1 MTDRYEVIGVEASP
15 YSVKVRA
22 VMRYR
27 RLAHTW
33 LCRMPQFHPP
43 VADVKPLLMPI
54 VRFPDGGRQ
63 VDSTPIVLALEERH
77 PSERSVLPDDPV
89 LAFYA
94 RLIED
99 MADEWLTK
107 CLFHYRFSF
116 AEDAAFAALWVMDD
130 TWPDIDAAELRD
142 KAESFLARQTARM
155 ALVGVT
161 PENAPAIERSLERAL
176 AALEPFVALDRF
188 LFGSRPSL
196 ADFGL
201 AAQLRTLCT
210 DPTPAAL
217 IRRTAPRVEHW
228 VRRMDDLSGVD
239 GAWQSDAETNA
250 AVAALLT
257 LAGDTYLP
265 FLQANARAREK
276 GAEGFSVALA
286 DGTYSQAPFAYQVRC
301 FNTLRAAFAELTSV
315 ERARAEPILGSTGCL
330 EFLV

>member
-1 MTDRYEVIGVEASP
+1 MSDSYEVIGVEASP

-22 VMRYR
+22 VLRYR

-33 LCRMPQFHPP
+33 LCRMPQFFAP
-43 VADVKPLLMPI
+43 VADVRPLLMPV
-54 VRFPDGGRQ
+54 VRFPGGERR
-63 VDSTPIVLALEERH
+63 VDSTPIILALEERH
-77 PSERSVLPDDPV
+77 PGARSVLPDDPV

-107 CLFHYRFSF
+107 SLFHYRFSF
-116 AEDAAFAALWVMDD
+116 AADAEFAAHWVMDD
-130 TWPDIDAAELRD
+130 AWPGIYTAELD
-142 KAESFLARQTARM
+142 AKAADFLGRQTERM

-161 PENAPAIERSLERAL
+161 PENAPVLERTLGRVL
-176 AALEPFVALDRF
+176 AALEPHVALDRF

-239 GAWQSDAETNA
+239 GDWQTGIDPAPA
-250 AVAALLT
+250 MRALLA
-257 LAGDTYLP
+257 LAGDSYLP
-265 FLQANARAREK
+265 FLQANAAARET
-276 GAEGFSVALA
+276 GAQSFSVTLA
-286 DGTYSQAPFAYQVRC
+286 DGAYSQSPFAYQARC
-301 FNTLRAAFAELTSV
+301 LGELRSALARLTPAQREKAASV
-315 ERARAEPILGSTGCL
+315 LSETGCL
-330 EFLV
+330 EFLS